1 MRRWR
6 IPLLVAATLFVVAAG
21 VFLWQL
27 PEIVR
32 RVAVARIPELTGR
45 AVSIDDID
53 LNLFTGRVALK
64 GFRMAER
71 AGSEAFIKFDR
82 LDARL
87 FLPSIVLLDIRLSS
101 VSLTGLEARLIRTA
115 PDTFNFSDI
124 IERLPK
130 PDPNAKPGRLSVT
143 LDHVALARS
152 KVTIEDHAVAPMAD
166 WSLQSLDAEASGIST
181 DARHAPAEASVRLKS
196 GE

>member
-1 MRRWR
+1 
-6 IPLLVAATLFVVAAG
+6 
-21 VFLWQL
+21 
-27 PEIVR
+27 
-32 RVAVARIPELTGR
+32 TGR

-53 LNLFTGRVALK
+53 LNLFSGRVALK

-71 AGSEAFIKFDR
+71 EGSDAFIKFDR

-115 PDTFNFSDI
+115 PGGALPPTAPDTFNFPDI

-152 KVTIEDHAVAPMAD
+152 
-166 WSLQSLDAEASGIST
+166 
-181 DARHAPAEASVRLKS
+181 
-196 GE
+196 